1 MQPLQSTAIVP
12 LGAVLQHRAGERP
25 EHMGESTAF
34 LGQQQGPVAWPP
46 LEQRMRWQLG
56 MPSSLPLLSQEGN
69 RQMPPGRYTVACTSR
84 QRTLP
89 GDWACLRGSSGPP
102 RGPKAGERSSA
113 IPRLSLQAAG
123 GAPWPLTERPLR
135 LRPGQGGGLPS
146 LPHAP
151 WLPHL
156 ALCPQPHP
164 KHPSSS
170 VLLIPSSPLGPEH
183 TPHRPLVFPNQVSL
197 HPK

>member
-1 MQPLQSTAIVP
+1 MRERELFAASSEYRDCP
-12 LGAVLQHRAGERP
+12 LGSCPAAQSWGKTRAYGRK
-25 EHMGESTAF
+25 H
-34 LGQQQGPVAWPP
+34 
-46 LEQRMRWQLG
+46 
-56 MPSSLPLLSQEGN
+56 SLPRAAAGAGGVAPARAAHALAAGDAQQPAPPQSRRESANASREIHSCWRLGVSEG
-69 RQMPPGRYTVACTSR
+69 Q
-84 QRTLP
+84 
-89 GDWACLRGSSGPP
+89 LRPPP

-156 ALCPQPHP
+156 ALCPQPHL